1 MNPYIIKK
9 PLITEK
15 TVELANKQNIYTFA
29 VGATANKNQI
39 KEAVEA
45 LYNVTV
51 VEINTVVRQPEE
63 KKTGKKRLSVTM
75 PRKKKALVK
84 LAEGQTIDLFDI
96 SE

>member
-29 VGATANKNQI
+29 VGTTTNKNQI
-39 KEAVEA
+39 KEAIEE
-45 LYNVTV
+45 LYGVTV
-51 VEINTVVRQPEE
+51 VAINTVVRQPEE
-63 KKTGKKRLSVTM
+63 KKTGKKRLNTVM
-75 PRKKKALVK
+75 PKKKKALVK